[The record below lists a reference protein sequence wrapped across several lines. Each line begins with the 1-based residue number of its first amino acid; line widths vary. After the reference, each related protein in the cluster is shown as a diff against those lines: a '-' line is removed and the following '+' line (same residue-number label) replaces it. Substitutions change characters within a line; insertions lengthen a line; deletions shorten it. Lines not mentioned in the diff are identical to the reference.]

1 MDFGVLLDVIIFV
14 GGLVGCAGTLFGV
27 KYFFD
32 ENRMQ
37 TIVQRF
43 GARTVRLIVAA
54 IYGLLAV
61 SAGLRLF

>member
-1 MDFGVLLDVIIFV
+1 
-14 GGLVGCAGTLFGV
+14 
-27 KYFFD
+27 
-32 ENRMQ
+32 MQ

-43 GARTVRLIVAA
+43 GARTVRLVVAA